1 MTFLIFLKLYV
12 IVTICNYS
20 LHIVKVKLSK
30 ELKMPR
36 QILSKEIIIKTSIE
50 LIEDNKEN
58 NFASIAKKLGT
69 QSQALYNYFPNQLT
83 LNYAIVAWT
92 VSLLT
97 DQLRK
102 DLFGKAG
109 LTAIIDFAMTF
120 RKTALNHFLL
130 TQFVLKMPRTN
141 NYPETTAA
149 FNELKSIFNQ
159 MIATEFTDPKKQ
171 LLASRCIRDLAIGD
185 IVNVGTGWFADKSLP
200 ADKSFRKL
208 LKHSL
213 CQIAE

>member
-1 MTFLIFLKLYV
+1 
-12 IVTICNYS
+12 
-20 LHIVKVKLSK
+20 
-30 ELKMPR
+30 MPR

-58 NFASIAKKLGT
+58 NFATVARKIGI
-69 QSQALYNYFPNQLT
+69 QSQALYNYFPNQIA

-92 VSLLT
+92 VELLT
-97 DQLRK
+97 NQLRK

-109 LTAIIDFAMTF
+109 LTAIIDFVMAF
-120 RKTALNHFLL
+120 RETALNHFLL
-130 TQFVLKMPRTN
+130 TQFVLKMPRTD

-159 MIATEFTDPKKQ
+159 MIATEFTDPQKQ

-200 ADKSFRKL
+200 ADKSFRRL
-208 LKHSL
+208 LKQSL
-213 CQIAE
+213 RQIAE